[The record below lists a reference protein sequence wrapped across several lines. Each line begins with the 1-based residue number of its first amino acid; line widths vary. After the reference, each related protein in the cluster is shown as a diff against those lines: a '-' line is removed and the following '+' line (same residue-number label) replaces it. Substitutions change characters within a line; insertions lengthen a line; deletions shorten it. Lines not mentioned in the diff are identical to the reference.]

1 MITQSPDTSPDV
13 EKIQISLL
21 KNLTAAKK
29 ISKVRSLSQSTMT
42 LSRRAIKRANP
53 DLNEKE
59 LAIKIVACHYGEE
72 LADSL
77 RDFLHKKSL

>member
-1 MITQSPDTSPDV
+1 MITQSPDTNPDV

-21 KNLTAAKK
+21 KKLTAAQK

-59 LAIKIVACHYGEE
+59 LAIKIIACHYGED
-72 LADSL
+72 LADSFQK
-77 RDFLHKKSL
+77 FLYKKSL